1 MSHQLWYTSAERGLA
16 AGTRGFCTVKATHGI
31 PRPLAQ
37 KLESL
42 SGYTH
47 LFPPHDKGN
56 PANPVAYHFVCVYQG
71 GKKWYVL
78 SRVCDAG
85 LDYSGRSNKF
95 AHHVV
100 LDQHE
105 LPPAGP
111 AWLMGQPGFFDKTW
125 DGVVGVVDSRK
136 SIPQSDSPPRP
147 CIQWET
153 VTGDAGWAGL
163 LAESVL
169 NEDGPPVHI
178 IAPPNLSVLPLLEE
192 AIALL
197 PPELRWSATFSTYYT
212 EQFPADVTVR
222 WRVVLQGT
230 REAVRASGI
239 RHQLVIDLTKPG
251 PIPTQVET
259 PAITAARKGTFIR
272 PPAAAVTESNRIAP
286 AVSSPPSTPETFPPV
301 PPAHTV
307 RPPIMRAPIRPPERI
322 YDGVPIGSSFPD
334 GFETEKGRSM
344 RNVILIMALPVF
356 FLGMALGWSLQ
367 MIPDILA
374 RREVPSNSGAKKEVA
389 IAQGTSHNKSEATQP
404 SPNKRLESERSGAL
418 ANSSGKQSPD
428 TSPPS
433 SASGSTSLAPATGKS
448 SNTSSGKAEAG
459 RNGHQTKEN
468 PNQQEQTHPQK
479 SEVTPNAPQPQ
490 EGSLEVNS
498 QDGSDSGQLD
508 ATGAPKWRIRSVS
521 HSLSKWFKI
530 GILEE
535 AKDSEGV
542 GEKEPASP
550 PGSDIA
556 EGLSKSEDWD
566 LLIID
571 GKYIHC
577 GSGRLSELKKWSVT
591 LKEEAQPEGTI
602 PGGKAL
608 FPLVVQVIPPSEE
621 LPLDS
626 GRDVR
631 ATLSL
636 KRLVVEMEFE
646 TKSGEKS
653 SPQRFSELYE
663 SAPSGEILISEAS
676 GAKDLILRNKST
688 TPKLPGELKCNAK
701 ALVKEGK
708 IEIQI
713 DDPQISSRDGQLCK
727 MEIKRIEGEVMID
740 IVLDELDRK
749 PIRVIKQQLRFPFD
763 NPGLGG

>member
-1 MSHQLWYTSAERGLA
+1 
-16 AGTRGFCTVKATHGI
+16 
-31 PRPLAQ
+31 
-37 KLESL
+37 
-42 SGYTH
+42 
-47 LFPPHDKGN
+47 
-56 PANPVAYHFVCVYQG
+56 
-71 GKKWYVL
+71 
-78 SRVCDAG
+78 
-85 LDYSGRSNKF
+85 
-95 AHHVV
+95 
-100 LDQHE
+100 
-105 LPPAGP
+105 
-111 AWLMGQPGFFDKTW
+111 
-125 DGVVGVVDSRK
+125 
-136 SIPQSDSPPRP
+136 
-147 CIQWET
+147 
-153 VTGDAGWAGL
+153 
-163 LAESVL
+163 
-169 NEDGPPVHI
+169 
-178 IAPPNLSVLPLLEE
+178 
-192 AIALL
+192 
-197 PPELRWSATFSTYYT
+197 
-212 EQFPADVTVR
+212 
-222 WRVVLQGT
+222 
-230 REAVRASGI
+230 
-239 RHQLVIDLTKPG
+239 
-251 PIPTQVET
+251 
-259 PAITAARKGTFIR
+259 
-272 PPAAAVTESNRIAP
+272 
-286 AVSSPPSTPETFPPV
+286 
-301 PPAHTV
+301 
-307 RPPIMRAPIRPPERI
+307 
-322 YDGVPIGSSFPD
+322 
-334 GFETEKGRSM
+334 
-344 RNVILIMALPVF
+344 
-356 FLGMALGWSLQ
+356 

-404 SPNKRLESERSGAL
+404 SPDKKPESERSEVPSS
-418 ANSSGKQSPD
+418 SSGGQSSD
-428 TSPPS
+428 TAAPS
-433 SASGSTSLAPATGKS
+433 SASGSTSLAPANGKS
-448 SNTSSGKAEAG
+448 SNTSSGKPDAKK
-459 RNGHQTKEN
+459 NGHQTKEN

-508 ATGAPKWRIRSVS
+508 ATGVPKWRIRTLS

-530 GILEE
+530 GIFED
-535 AKDSEGV
+535 AKDSEGP
-542 GEKEPASP
+542 EKEERASAS
-550 PGSDIA
+550 GSDTA

-663 SAPSGEILISEAS
+663 SAPSWEISFSEVT
-676 GAKDLILRNKST
+676 GTKQLILENKSKND
-688 TPKLPGELKCNAK
+688 KLPPELKCNAK